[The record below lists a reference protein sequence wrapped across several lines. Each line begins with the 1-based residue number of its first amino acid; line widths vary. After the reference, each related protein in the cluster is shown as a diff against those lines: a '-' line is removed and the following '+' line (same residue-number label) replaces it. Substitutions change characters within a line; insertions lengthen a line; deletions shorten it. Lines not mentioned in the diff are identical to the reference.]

1 MVTYSSM
8 DDLIESLNEMEA
20 DFPIPGLELDDGFD
34 DCITDHLMDDE
45 PIEECFGDGE
55 PISIWP
61 NGGGGICTRRL
72 LVLTDKMV
80 AENWQDL
87 HDFLADYI
95 DRCRPPLI
103 KIQFHG
109 TYWSMRSLGILTPKV
124 RGAKKVERF
133 ARAINTGRPKI
144 LFQFDFFQTEVGMK
158 ERLYLV

>member
-109 TYWSMRSLGILTPKV
+109 TYWSMRSLGLLTSKV
-124 RGAKKVERF
+124 RVPRRMENFVA
-133 ARAINTGRPKI
+133 AINTGRPKI
-144 LFQFDFFQTEVGMK
+144 LFQLDFFQMEVGMK
-158 ERLYLV
+158 ERYYLV